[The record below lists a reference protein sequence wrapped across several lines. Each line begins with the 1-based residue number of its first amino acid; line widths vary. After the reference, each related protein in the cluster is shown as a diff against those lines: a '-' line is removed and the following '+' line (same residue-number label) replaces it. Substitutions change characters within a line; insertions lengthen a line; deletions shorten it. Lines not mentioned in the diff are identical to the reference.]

1 MGAKKELLERMRLCE
16 KPILWVHPLS
26 VPFIRSNWE
35 DVPLGVSQ
43 GIMRMY
49 ILNGDNSFK
58 ITNSYYGSNQLSKL
72 RSEEQ
77 IRKVLRKDFEGH
89 EDFFMDDFIHFH
101 RDEWDSWSLQD
112 VYNRSCR
119 AYWFDK
125 RRSVDIIELAKKW
138 GLSGMRPKYFF
149 SDNLEYVVRKNPY
162 IKFNNNYFDPV
173 GESHIGQSCTIDYG
187 RFSIDNKT
195 HSPTFAGA
203 TNITATFADGTVIEG
218 FPEMYLQPII

>member
-1 MGAKKELLERMRLCE
+1 MGAKKELFERMRLCE

-43 GIMRMY
+43 GTMRMY

-58 ITNSYYGSNQLSKL
+58 ITNSSYGSNQMSKL

-77 IRKVLRKDFEGH
+77 IRKVLYKDFGENKG
-89 EDFFMDDFIHFH
+89 FMDDFIHSN
-101 RDEWDSWSLQD
+101 RDEWESWDLQD
-112 VYNRSCR
+112 VYNRSSR

-125 RRSVDIIELAKKW
+125 RRTVDVIELAKKW
-138 GLSGMRPKYFF
+138 GLSGHRPRFF
-149 SDNLEYVVRKNPY
+149 FQDNLKFLVEKNPY
-162 IKFNNNYFDPV
+162 ISFNNNYNDPV
-173 GESHIGQSCTIDYG
+173 GESYLGQTCTIEYG
-187 RFSIDNKT
+187 RFSIDNKIR
-195 HSPTFAGA
+195 SPTFAGA
-203 TNITATFADGTVIEG
+203 TNIVATFSDGTEIDG